1 MSQRPECDGTI
12 LARASE
18 SERGEMLNWSGF
30 DANEWCPVP
39 SDEMIREAFE
49 YVLGD
54 VEVARVEM
62 KFVLTF

>member
-1 MSQRPECDGTI
+1 VRPYERLLSRPKYVKQGR
-12 LARASE
+12 ARVRAKLPPST
-18 SERGEMLNWSGF
+18 SGRS
-30 DANEWCPVP
+30 CP
-39 SDEMIREAFE
+39 SREAFE

>member
-1 MSQRPECDGTI
+1 
-12 LARASE
+12 
-18 SERGEMLNWSGF
+18 
-30 DANEWCPVP
+30 VP

-62 KFVLTF
+62 KFVLAS